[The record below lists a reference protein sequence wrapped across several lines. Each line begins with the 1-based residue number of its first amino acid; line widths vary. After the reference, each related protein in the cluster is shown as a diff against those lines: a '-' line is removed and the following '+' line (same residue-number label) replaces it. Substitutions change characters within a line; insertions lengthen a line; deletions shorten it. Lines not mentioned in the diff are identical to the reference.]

1 MQLTNA
7 AALAVA
13 FLTPS
18 GLAAP
23 YFVPTSVTVQLAND
37 QSGVN
42 ADIAVPAD
50 GQAYSIQQLYGNTP
64 VAAQGLVFA
73 SSAQVVSF
81 QEGTSCTITGQTSPS
96 VTLNSQRTWESFGGE
111 VDLCS
116 AFITCVCE
124 GM

>member
-1 MQLTNA
+1 MQFSNT

-13 FLTPS
+13 FLATS

-23 YFVPTSVTVQLAND
+23 FFTPTSVTVQLAND
-37 QSGVN
+37 QSGAN

-50 GQAYSIQQLYGNTP
+50 GRAYFIEQLYGSTA
-64 VAAQGLVFA
+64 VAEDGLIIA

-81 QEGTSCTITGQTSPS
+81 QEGTSCTITGLSSPS
-96 VTLNSQRTWESFGGE
+96 VTLDSRKTWESFGGV

-116 AFITCVCE
+116 ATITCVCE